1 MSRASSE
8 DNFSGYN
15 FKLTSAEIRKINLL
29 KCWIKLSTHEGIDV
43 EVCTRTFDKD
53 FELLKKDMI
62 CNRGMLGGNVLFN
75 KTVVELEKYVS
86 EL

>member
-1 MSRASSE
+1 MSRAYRE

-15 FKLTSAEIRKINLL
+15 FKLTRDEIRQVNLL
-29 KCWIKLSTHEGIDV
+29 KCWIKLSTQKGIDV
-43 EVCTRTFDKD
+43 EVCTNTFDKD

-62 CNRGMLGGNVLFN
+62 CNRGVLGGNVLFN
-75 KTVVELEKYVS
+75 KIVVELEKYIE